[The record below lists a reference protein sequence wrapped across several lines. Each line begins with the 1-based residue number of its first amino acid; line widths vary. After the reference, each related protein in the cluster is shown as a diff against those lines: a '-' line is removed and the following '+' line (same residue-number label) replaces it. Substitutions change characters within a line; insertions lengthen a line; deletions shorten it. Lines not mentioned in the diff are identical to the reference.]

1 MPRSALCP
9 LLGRA
14 APSRCAESPQSP
26 PVPGGP
32 YSVGVVTGYWH
43 VSGKHSVRDYR
54 GWFRHSLRLNAPY
67 VIYCDEDAIEALF
80 AAKREGLPTTFV
92 RRSVADFT
100 AWKRYNASWTHRQ
113 HVPSPQLGAIWL
125 EKVALL
131 QATAADRRFA
141 QLDWFAWVDAGQAF
155 YRDRDPPV
163 DVWPLAANLAAL
175 PRDKLIYTGTWADY
189 HDFAGTAF
197 MCHRSFVEELHAL
210 FYDQLDVCAAT
221 VGDWRC
227 GNDQYMFTA
236 LRRHMPDAFFRIGDG
251 YGNVVPLL
259 FAPVNISS
267 VPGTV
272 LPPAPPPPGLAEAA
286 AAAAAAEARARRALR
301 VAAYRSAAAAFLAAL
316 PLLVAVF
323 MALVWRRRAAA
334 RRAPGAT

>member
-1 MPRSALCP
+1 MRR
-9 LLGRA
+9 RA
-14 APSRCAESPQSP
+14 PA
-26 PVPGGP
+26 VL
-32 YSVGVVTGYWH
+32 W
-43 VSGKHSVRDYR
+43 VSERARAVHDQV
-54 GWFRHSLRLNAPY
+54 
-67 VIYCDEDAIEALF
+67 
-80 AAKREGLPTTFV
+80 GLPAT
-92 RRSVADFT
+92 VANFT

-155 YRDRDPPV
+155 YRDRDPPI
-163 DVWPLAANLAAL
+163 DLWPLAANLAAL

-236 LRRHMPDAFFRIGDG
+236 LRRRMPNSFFRIGDG

-259 FAPVNISS
+259 FAPLNISA

-272 LPPAPPPPGLAEAA
+272 LPPAPPSPGLAEAA

-301 VAAYRSAAAAFLAAL
+301 VAANRSAAAAFLAAL
-316 PLLVAVF
+316 PLVVAVF

-334 RRAPGAT
+334 RRAPAAT